1 MKIATLDERQIS
13 VARVYCR
20 AILEL
25 AESGDVAESLMDE
38 LQDVLDLRQLHPGF
52 REFLTSPLVDPRQRR
67 DLLEKIFR
75 GKASDLLVNTLQ
87 VLNRHGRLDILET
100 LVEVY
105 RRQHQKRHQQIDVR
119 VTTPVPLTD
128 ELRRELAAAASR
140 MVGRRPNLIEEVDES
155 LIGGLVVRIGDRK
168 YDTSVATQLRGLRQT
183 LRDTA
188 SRAIYT
194 ARGDA
199 M

>member
-20 AILEL
+20 SILEL
-25 AESGDVAESLMDE
+25 AETADVAESLLEEMQE
-38 LQDVLDLRQLHPGF
+38 VLDLRDRHAGF
-52 REFLTSPLVDPRQRR
+52 RDFLTSPLVDPRERR
-67 DLLEKIFR
+67 DLIEKMLR
-75 GKASDLLVNTLQ
+75 GRASDLLVNTLQ

-105 RRQHQKRHQQIDVR
+105 RRQHQKRHGQIDVR
-119 VTTPVPLTD
+119 VTTPVPLSD
-128 ELRRELAAAASR
+128 ELRRELAAAAER
-140 MVGRRPNLIEEVDES
+140 MVGRRPNLIEEVDAS

-168 YDTSVATQLRGLRQT
+168 FDTSVATQLRGLRQT
-183 LRDTA
+183 LRETA

>member
-1 MKIATLDERQIS
+1 M
-13 VARVYCR
+13 
-20 AILEL
+20 
-25 AESGDVAESLMDE
+25 
-38 LQDVLDLRQLHPGF
+38 
-52 REFLTSPLVDPRQRR
+52 
-67 DLLEKIFR
+67 
-75 GKASDLLVNTLQ
+75 
-87 VLNRHGRLDILET
+87 
-100 LVEVY
+100 
-105 RRQHQKRHQQIDVR
+105 
-119 VTTPVPLTD
+119 PLTD

>member
-38 LQDVLDLRQLHPGF
+38 LQDVLDLRQRHPGF

>member
-25 AESGDVAESLMDE
+25 AESADVAESLMDE

-119 VTTPVPLTD
+119 VTTPVPLSD

-140 MVGRRPNLIEEVDES
+140 MVGREPNLVEEVDES